1 MDAYGH
7 GIAIDLADLS
17 KLTDL
22 KLHEFTQEM
31 FRHMCIL
38 SGCDYLPS
46 VKGIGLHKALKLLRK
61 SSSVEKVDALPVESP
76 ESSFC
81 KGLFIAIVP
90 WTILFYFSQAI
101 RSLRLNAKMQV
112 PADYEKSFKQA
123 DETFLYQLVFDPISK
138 KLVPLNELPEGIELG
153 DLEFAGP
160 YPRISFM

>member
-22 KLHEFTQEM
+22 KLHEFTQEK

-61 SSSVEKVDALPVESP
+61 SSSVEKVDALLVESP
-76 ESSFC
+76 ESSFF
-81 KGLFIAIVP
+81 KGHSTLFFP
-90 WTILFYFSQAI
+90 GDTF
-101 RSLRLNAKMQV
+101 
-112 PADYEKSFKQA
+112 P
-123 DETFLYQLVFDPISK
+123 ETRRQD
-138 KLVPLNELPEGIELG
+138 
-153 DLEFAGP
+153 AGP
-160 YPRISFM
+160 CRL

>member
-7 GIAIDLADLS
+7 GMAIDLADLS

-22 KLHEFTQEM
+22 KLHEFTQEK

-61 SSSVEKVDALPVESP
+61 SSSVDKVDALPVESP
-76 ESSFC
+76 ESSF
-81 KGLFIAIVP
+81 LRAYSLP
-90 WTILFYFSQAI
+90 WTILLYFSQAI
-101 RSLRLNAKMQV
+101 RSLRLDAKLQV

-160 YPRISFM
+160 YPRISFI